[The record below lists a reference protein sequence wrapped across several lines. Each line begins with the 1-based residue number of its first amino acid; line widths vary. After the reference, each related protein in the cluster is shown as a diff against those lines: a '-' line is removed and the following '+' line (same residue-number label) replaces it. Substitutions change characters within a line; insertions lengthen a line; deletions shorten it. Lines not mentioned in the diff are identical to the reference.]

1 MLIVLTLFSF
11 ASCNN
16 NPGVSEGT
24 SSLTIHVSEAA
35 SKLIGFNPDGGEPLA
50 ISHYGISLKDD
61 DGTELKKTETPI
73 ALSGGSGSFTITG
86 LVTGNYT
93 IDATGYVKNGDDYVE
108 VATGT
113 SGEIFVS
120 PTTGTETTILIDTW
134 KDGNAESITIDVVMP
149 SDVLGADGNLAMDGT
164 LKYTMTEVGTG
175 TVTIPEK
182 SISLATGQ
190 TFTEGKY
197 ALTVNGDV
205 GPGRY
210 ILSVSFTSESADK
223 DYSNADAVLVYP
235 GLPVTG
241 TISIDSH
248 SVFDE
253 DFTVSNALGEPLTVE
268 GDGVYSSEA
277 STFTVTLSK
286 ALESTQKIVWYAD
299 GTALVENTG
308 YTVSENVYTFT
319 GVSAG
324 EHYFVGIVYEEGK
337 AASVGSIQLTIS
349 VAEPDFKFPSHFAYT
364 DNGDGTCTITGENPD
379 SPLPSHDGL
388 VIPDEID
395 DLKVTGIGKEAFR
408 EKDFTGALVLGKNV
422 QTIGEYAFANNEFSG
437 DLIITEVVTEIG
449 DWAFYRNKFTGSLV
463 IPNSVIE
470 IGENAFYYNEFD
482 GSLTLG
488 SKIQNIEEG
497 AFAGKK
503 YGSESCY
510 NSFTGSLVIP
520 DSVKTIGEGAFERNK
535 FDGSLTF
542 GKNLE
547 TIGEDAFTRNLFTG
561 SLAIPDSVIE
571 IGAYAFSMN
580 KFNGTLTLGANVQHI
595 GNSAF
600 SSQGNTSYNQFTGNL
615 IIPDSVIEIGSSAF
629 STNNFN
635 GTLTLGKNLQ
645 TIGSSAF
652 YRNEFTG
659 DLIIP
664 DNVLTIGNQA
674 FSNNY
679 FNGTLTLGSRLQDIG
694 EYSFVGGTF
703 GGGNDFTGSLVIPEG
718 VISIGIRAFYQNS
731 FSGNLT
737 IPNSMTSIGV
747 DVFNGNEFDGT
758 LTLGNN
764 IETISDSAFAFNDF
778 TGSLVIPDSV
788 ISIDDSAFKGN
799 SFNGTLTLGKNVQ
812 IIGEGAFAGNI
823 YGHEDGYNM
832 FTGSLVIPDS
842 VISIG
847 DGVFEDNMFNG
858 TLTLGKN
865 IETIESDAFRGNEFT
880 GDLLIPVSTTT
891 VGANVIEDNLFT
903 SVNCEASE
911 QPSGWN
917 AEWNSG
923 CDAEVTWGY
932 TAE

>member
-93 IDATGYVKNGDDYVE
+93 IDATGYVKNGDTYAE

-120 PTTGTETTILIDTW
+120 PTTNTETTILIDTW
-134 KDGNAESITIDVVMP
+134 KEGNAESITIDVIMP
-149 SDVLGADGNLAMDGT
+149 SDVLGADGNLSMDGT
-164 LKYTMTEVGTG
+164 LKYTLMEVGTG

-182 SISLATGQ
+182 SISLTTGQ

-197 ALTVNGDV
+197 SLAVDGDV

-210 ILSVSFTSESADK
+210 ILSVSFSSESADK

-241 TISIDSH
+241 EISIDSH

-253 DFTVSNALGEPLTVE
+253 DFTVTNALGEPLTVE
-268 GDGVYSSEA
+268 GDGVYSSKS
-277 STFTVTLSK
+277 STFTVTLSE
-286 ALESTQKIVWYAD
+286 ALGSTQKIVWYAD
-299 GTALVENTG
+299 GTALTENEG
-308 YTVSENVYTFT
+308 FTVAENVYTFT
-319 GVSAG
+319 GISAG
-324 EHYFVGIVYEEGK
+324 EHYFVGIVYEGGK
-337 AASVGSIQLTIS
+337 DASVGSIQMTIS
-349 VAEPDFKFPSHFAYT
+349 VAEPDFEFPSHFTYT

-379 SPLPSHDGL
+379 NPLPSHDGL
-388 VIPDEID
+388 TLPDEIEG
-395 DLKVTGIGKEAFR
+395 LKVTGVGKEAFR

-422 QTIGEYAFANNEFSG
+422 QTIGDYAFYFNEFSG
-437 DLIITEVVTEIG
+437 DLIIPETVTEIG
-449 DWAFYRNKFTGSLV
+449 DSAFRHNKFTGSLV
-463 IPNSVIE
+463 IPDSVIE
-470 IGENAFYYNEFD
+470 IGEDAFYYNEFD

-488 SKIQNIEEG
+488 NKIQNIREG
-497 AFAGKK
+497 AFAGKRF
-503 YGSESCY
+503 GSEYYY
-510 NSFTGSLVIP
+510 NTFKGSLIIP
-520 DSVKTIGEGAFERNK
+520 DSVITIGEYAFSRNM
-535 FDGSLTF
+535 FDGTLDLGS
-542 GKNLE
+542 GIE
-547 TIGEDAFTRNLFTG
+547 TIGEYAFSRNTFTG
-561 SLAIPDSVIE
+561 SLAIPDSVTE
-571 IGAYAFSMN
+571 IGKGAFNYN
-580 KFNGTLTLGANVQHI
+580 KFNGTLTIGENVQHI
-595 GNSAF
+595 GEGVFAS
-600 SSQGNTSYNQFTGNL
+600 GNNTTYNRFTGNL
-615 IIPDSVIEIGSSAF
+615 IIPDSVIEIGSNAF
-629 STNNFN
+629 ATNNFN

-652 YRNEFTG
+652 YGNEFTG
-659 DLIIP
+659 DFVIP

-674 FSNNY
+674 FYENH
-679 FNGTLTLGSRLQDIG
+679 FNGTLVLGNNLQDIG
-694 EYSFVGGTF
+694 DYSFEGS
-703 GGGNDFTGSLVIPEG
+703 NFTGSLVVPDG
-718 VISIGIRAFYQNS
+718 VISIGKYAFDGHS

-737 IPNSMTSIGV
+737 IPNSTTSIGSGA
-747 DVFNGNEFDGT
+747 FRGNEFDGT

-764 IETISDSAFAFNDF
+764 IETIGNSAFSSNNFIGN
-778 TGSLVIPDSV
+778 LVIPDSV
-788 ISIDDSAFKGN
+788 TAIDSLAFEGN
-799 SFNGTLTLGKNVQ
+799 GFNGTLTLGNNIQ
-812 IIGEGAFAGNI
+812 TIEDYAFAGNVF
-823 YGHEDGYNM
+823 GKEDGYNM

-842 VISIG
+842 VIFIG
-847 DGVFEDNMFNG
+847 ESVFNDNIFDG

-865 IETIESDAFRGNEFT
+865 IETIEARAFAGNEFT
-880 GDLLIPVSTTT
+880 GDLLIPISTTT
-891 VGANVIEDNLFT
+891 VGADIIKNNLFT

-911 QPSGWN
+911 QPSGWD
-917 AEWNSG
+917 AQWNGG